1 MVRKQILNH
10 NQQINNNLKIT
21 VMKELLNNRF
31 TMTMIIVILTIF
43 LYVALGTD
51 NQDTIHEVIK
61 IGGRSVVIL
70 LAIISEVI
78 VFANHED

>member
-1 MVRKQILNH
+1 
-10 NQQINNNLKIT
+10 
-21 VMKELLNNRF
+21 MKELLNNRF